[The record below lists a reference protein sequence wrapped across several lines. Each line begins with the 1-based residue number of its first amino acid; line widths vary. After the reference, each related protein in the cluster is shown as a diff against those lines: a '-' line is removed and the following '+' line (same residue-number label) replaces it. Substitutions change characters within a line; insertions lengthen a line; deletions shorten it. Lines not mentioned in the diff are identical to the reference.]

1 MILSGEK
8 YQVILEIY
16 SGSYYDISMEE
27 TNMMKACIFDLDG
40 TLTDTLESLTYSVQA
55 ALDEMGL
62 GKITEEQCRSFVG
75 NGARYLMDRALRA
88 AGDENGERLQE
99 GMQVYGRIFD
109 ENCTYH
115 VTPYEGILPMLQ
127 ELKYR
132 GLKLAVLS
140 NKPHLQTCKVVREI
154 FGEQMFDYAS
164 GQQEAIRRK
173 PDPEGIFHILERL
186 GVSKEECLYVGDS
199 EVDIKT
205 GLNGGLRT
213 VGVTWGFRT
222 KEELKAAGA
231 GELIHHPMEL
241 LQFV

>member
-1 MILSGEK
+1 
-8 YQVILEIY
+8 
-16 SGSYYDISMEE
+16 
-27 TNMMKACIFDLDG
+27 MMKACIFDLDG

-62 GKITEEQCRSFVG
+62 GKITEEQCRRFVG